1 MNNFIGI
8 GNLTKDPE
16 LRYTKENIPVASFS
30 IAINRQK
37 EGVDYIPIKVFGTQ
51 AENCKKYLVKGSKVA
66 IDGRIQTSSYEK
78 DEKKYYTTEIKAN
91 RVMFLSNNTNTSKS
105 EEKPLEQAKNSA
117 TSEDIYKEFG
127 KDIEISDDD
136 ELYPF

>member
-30 IAINRQK
+30 IAINRLK
-37 EGVDYIPIKVFGTQ
+37 DGVDYISIKVFGTQ

-78 DEKKYYTTEIKAN
+78 DEKKYYTTDIVAN
-91 RVMFLSNNTNTSKS
+91 RVIFLSNNTKTSKS

-117 TSEDIYKEFG
+117 TNEDIYKEFG
-127 KDIEISDDD
+127 DGIEITD
-136 ELYPF
+136 EDLPF